1 MKVNVTRRDLLLAA
15 AAAPAVRAGAAMAAD
30 GTLDRLLGRRRMVRR
45 FTAAPVS
52 EAVVR
57 RLLASATRAPS
68 AGHTEPW
75 AFVVVRREE
84 TRRELARAAHRQM
97 FVAEAPVAIVACADV
112 SRSRAR
118 YRERADRYG
127 LIDTAFASM
136 LLLLAVVEEGLGA
149 CFVGAF
155 EDADVARA
163 LRLPAHVLPVA
174 IIPVGWPGESPR
186 PRRRR
191 ALPAVLH
198 DEQW

>member
-1 MKVNVTRRDLLLAA
+1 MKMKVTRRDLLLAA

-30 GTLDRLLGRRRMVRR
+30 STLDRLLGRRRMVRR
-45 FTAAPVS
+45 FTAEPVS

-57 RLLASATRAPS
+57 RLLATATRAPS

-84 TRRELARAAHRQM
+84 TLRELARAAHRQM
-97 FVAEAPVAIVACADV
+97 FVAEVPVAIVACADV

-118 YRERADRYG
+118 YQERGDRYG

-155 EDADVARA
+155 EDADVARV
-163 LRLPAHVLPVA
+163 LRLPGHVLPVA
-174 IIPVGWPGESPR
+174 IIPVGRPAESPGA
-186 PRRRR
+186 RRRR
-191 ALPAVLH
+191 PLPAVVH